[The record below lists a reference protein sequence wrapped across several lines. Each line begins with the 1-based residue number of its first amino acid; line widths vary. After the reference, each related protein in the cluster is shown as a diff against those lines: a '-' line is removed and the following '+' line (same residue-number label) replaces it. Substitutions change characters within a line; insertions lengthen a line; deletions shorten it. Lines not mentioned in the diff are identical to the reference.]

1 MTEKKLKTPSQ
12 IKESNSKINFG
23 LMSSSNPAPDGF
35 TVTHRGDTL
44 WEDRTVG
51 GNDRA
56 AIEKIIETGS
66 AAQKRTLSRNFMK
79 IDGLYRR
86 VVEFYSTLFQ
96 YEGVLIPNVKG
107 SGKIEDTANANKYF
121 AALDYVDKSN
131 IKDIAYRIM
140 KGVVR
145 DGVFFGLIVE
155 SKEKMVVA
163 ELPSQDCRTRYTDAD
178 GIGVVELNIKP
189 IADLKETGD
198 YEYIDLLEFFP
209 PHIQQYI
216 YAYAKNHDLDPWVV
230 LPSNVAF
237 ALSTADQAPM
247 FITSIPSMMDYSDAI
262 SRQSR
267 REIEELKKIIVQKI
281 PHMSDG
287 TLLFEPV
294 EAVEI
299 HRGSVDMLGDDN
311 PNTAVLTTYADVEAI
326 VSKVN
331 ADPASTNTVQRM
343 KDHVYNVSGTSGQVI
358 SATGNGAM
366 ENSLNNDLALM
377 APLINLLSAKIT
389 QIINLKFS
397 IKNLSFKYTILP
409 LTWYNA
415 DKVLKNAKELATLGY
430 SFIIPA
436 AVLGLNQKDLISLK
450 NLENNLLHLDTI
462 LIPLQSSFTQSG
474 DQDGGRPSV
483 SDTEKSPA
491 TIESDTSR
499 EGGKPRNEK

>member
-12 IKESNSKINFG
+12 VKESKPKINFG
-23 LMSSSNPAPDGF
+23 LVSNSTAAPDGF

-51 GNDRA
+51 GNDRGT
-56 AIEKIIETGS
+56 IEKIIESGS
-66 AAQKRTLSRNFMK
+66 AVEKRILSRNFIK

-96 YEGVLIPNVKG
+96 YEGILIPSVKG
-107 SGKIEDTANANKYF
+107 VGKIEDTANANKYF
-121 AALDYVDKSN
+121 AALEYMDKSN
-131 IKDIAYRIM
+131 IKDISYRIM
-140 KGVVR
+140 KSVIR

-155 SKEKMVVA
+155 SKEKIVIA
-163 ELPSQDCRTRYTDAD
+163 ELPAQDCRTRYTDAD
-178 GIGVVELNIKP
+178 GIGVVELNISP
-189 IADLKETGD
+189 IAELKEIND

-209 PHIQQYI
+209 LSIQQYI
-216 YAYAKNHDLDPWVV
+216 YAYAENPKLDPWIV
-230 LPSNVAF
+230 LPSNIAF
-237 ALSTADQAPM
+237 ALSTDDQSPM
-247 FITSIPSMMDYSDAI
+247 FLTSIPSMMDYSDAI

-299 HRGSVDMLGDDN
+299 HQGSVAMLGDDN

-366 ENSLNNDLALM
+366 ENSLNNDLSLM
-377 APLINLLSAKIT
+377 SPLVNLLSAKIT

-409 LTWYNA
+409 LTWYNT
-415 DKVLKNAKELATLGY
+415 DKVLKNSKELATLGY

-450 NLENNLLHLDTI
+450 NLENNLLDLDTM
-462 LIPLQSSFTQSG
+462 LIPLQSSFTQGG
-474 DQDGGRPSV
+474 DNDGGRPSV
-483 SDTEKSPA
+483 SDTDKSPA

-499 EGGKPRNEK
+499 EGGKPRNEM